1 MRLRPTL
8 INVDSINVDGSNPG
22 HQSLSHGDPL
32 MSEPLTAI
40 EAAARLGVKRETLY
54 AYVSR
59 GLLDRTLSLD
69 GRTSLF
75 DARQVDQLRTSR
87 RRPARGELRTVITT
101 GITELDEAG
110 HRYRGIP
117 IAELTNSGFETVAD
131 LIWGH
136 QGDWAGPIGL
146 HQAVSAIVT
155 QLPDA
160 TPPIDRLRV
169 AIAVAS
175 GLDPLRY
182 SPAPAAQAAAGRSMV
197 SACTFALGAAPPRP
211 ANEPAS
217 VATNLMLA
225 LSAAD
230 AGPVDPADVAR
241 AVDLALVLLADH
253 GLAASTF
260 SARIAASVRADP
272 YSIVAAG
279 MGPVGGQLH
288 GAASLGVHQ
297 LFLDVATHGQ
307 SDAIGRQLASGQRF
321 PGVGHTIYVEVDP
334 REVLLRSLIEEIWA
348 GDPRLETVTSVQAAL
363 QEHVD
368 LVTNIDFALGAL
380 TWLMGAPPWAG
391 EVIFAAARIVGW
403 IAHGIEEF
411 SEKPVR
417 FRPSARY
424 VGLPDPA
431 ALETP

>member
-1 MRLRPTL
+1 
-8 INVDSINVDGSNPG
+8 
-22 HQSLSHGDPL
+22 
-32 MSEPLTAI
+32 MSDRLTAI

-75 DARQVDQLRTSR
+75 DARQIDELRTSR

-101 GITELDEAG
+101 GITELDETG
-110 HRYRGIP
+110 HRYRGTSIT
-117 IAELTNSGFETVAD
+117 ELVGRRFESVAD

-136 QGDWAGPIGL
+136 EGDWAEPTGL
-146 HQAVSAIVT
+146 RQAVNAVISE
-155 QLPDA
+155 LPPA

-175 GLDPLRY
+175 GLDPLRHNQA
-182 SPAPAAQAAAGRSMV
+182 SSAQAAAGRSMI
-197 SACTFALGAAPPRP
+197 AAATFALGPLAANAIATP
-211 ANEPAS
+211 S
-217 VATNLMLA
+217 VAANCVAA
-225 LSAAD
+225 LTSTEAAKRAAR
-230 AGPVDPADVAR
+230 AGPDPAEIAR
-241 AVDLALVLLADH
+241 VVDLALVLLADH

-297 LFLDVATHGQ
+297 LFLEAAAAGVNEALGQ
-307 SDAIGRQLASGQRF
+307 HLASGRRL
-321 PGVGHTIYVEVDP
+321 PGLGHTIYVEVDP
-334 REVLLRSLIEEIWA
+334 REVLLSSLIEEVWN
-348 GDPRLETVTSVQAAL
+348 GDERLATVVSMRAAM
-363 QEHVD
+363 QDHID

-380 TWLMGAPPWAG
+380 TWLMEAPSWAG
-391 EVIFAAARIVGW
+391 EVIFAIARTVGW
-403 IAHGIEEF
+403 VAHGIEEF
-411 SEKPVR
+411 DESPVR
-417 FRPSARY
+417 FRPTARY
-424 VGLPDPA
+424 VRPPTADSLQVP
-431 ALETP
+431 